1 MKLEVGYKQVI
12 LLSIFFTGLAV
23 YLNIHEEKLVFNF
36 LADHLI
42 ALLIALFVSRIIFII
57 YKKK

>member
-1 MKLEVGYKQVI
+1 MKLEVGYRQVI
-12 LLSIFFTGLAV
+12 LLSTLFTALAV
-23 YLNIHEEKLVFNF
+23 YLNIHEENLVFNF

-42 ALLIALFVSRIIFII
+42 SLLIALFVSRIIYII